1 MNLLEKTRGATGARI
16 IVGSAFFWAWLDAL
30 FMSLLFVRPEAEGLM
45 AELAATSVFGL
56 SLPWL
61 ALALAQPAACNA
73 LLARKRAPLAFAA
86 LGTAGSL
93 LFALAGASLNAAA
106 LAAGGLCAGAYM
118 AASQLGWGAT
128 YCQDGERSATP
139 FVAGGFAC
147 AILVDAP
154 LLFMVPE
161 AAAVFAS
168 LLPLASGAL
177 LATVPSEQRS
187 YRRTPPPRRIATASQ
202 SSLRSHLKAH
212 LGTSMTLLC
221 AVSLVMTGFG
231 YLQHLVS
238 FSPIAGDG
246 ASGGILVQVARG
258 VASILIFAIV
268 VLAKRRPSPV
278 YRVGLLAMIAGFM
291 LMAFLF
297 GTDLFWVSGAIV
309 IGGYTILDLLI
320 WVAFSQIAYA
330 QSRDALR
337 TVALMR
343 LIAVLCSAAGAAIG
357 IALVG
362 FDEAPSGNV
371 AAETTVVGY
380 LVVIATVLL
389 LSSED
394 MWMLFGR
401 PRPDGMTGDDSAGR
415 EARLAAW
422 FERIGLTARE
432 REIASLLASGRTQP
446 WIAERLGISENTV
459 GTHVRHIYQKA
470 GVHDRQQFIDLASSP
485 DETPSPEPREV
496 PESLTGDA

>member
-1 MNLLEKTRGATGARI
+1 MPALRYNRKRGRERIVNLLEKTRGATGARI

-187 YRRTPPPRRIATASQ
+187 YRRTPPP
-202 SSLRSHLKAH
+202 
-212 LGTSMTLLC
+212 
-221 AVSLVMTGFG
+221 
-231 YLQHLVS
+231 
-238 FSPIAGDG
+238 
-246 ASGGILVQVARG
+246 
-258 VASILIFAIV
+258 
-268 VLAKRRPSPV
+268 
-278 YRVGLLAMIAGFM
+278 
-291 LMAFLF
+291 
-297 GTDLFWVSGAIV
+297 
-309 IGGYTILDLLI
+309 
-320 WVAFSQIAYA
+320 
-330 QSRDALR
+330 
-337 TVALMR
+337 
-343 LIAVLCSAAGAAIG
+343 
-357 IALVG
+357 
-362 FDEAPSGNV
+362 
-371 AAETTVVGY
+371 AAE
-380 LVVIATVLL
+380 
-389 LSSED
+389 S
-394 MWMLFGR
+394 R
-401 PRPDGMTGDDSAGR
+401 PRRSPHF
-415 EARLAAW
+415 AR
-422 FERIGLTARE
+422 T
-432 REIASLLASGRTQP
+432 
-446 WIAERLGISENTV
+446 
-459 GTHVRHIYQKA
+459 
-470 GVHDRQQFIDLASSP
+470 
-485 DETPSPEPREV
+485 
-496 PESLTGDA
+496 

>member
-61 ALALAQPAACNA
+61 ALALARPAACNA

-187 YRRTPPPRRIATASQ
+187 YRRTPPPPPPNRDRVAVLT
-202 SSLRSHLKAH
+202 SLA
-212 LGTSMTLLC
+212 
-221 AVSLVMTGFG
+221 
-231 YLQHLVS
+231 
-238 FSPIAGDG
+238 PEG
-246 ASGGILVQVARG
+246 ASRHV
-258 VASILIFAIV
+258 
-268 VLAKRRPSPV
+268 
-278 YRVGLLAMIAGFM
+278 
-291 LMAFLF
+291 
-297 GTDLFWVSGAIV
+297 
-309 IGGYTILDLLI
+309 
-320 WVAFSQIAYA
+320 
-330 QSRDALR
+330 
-337 TVALMR
+337 
-343 LIAVLCSAAGAAIG
+343 
-357 IALVG
+357 
-362 FDEAPSGNV
+362 DEAPGPAGASASVRRLPRHDGV
-371 AAETTVVGY
+371 RLPAAPRVV
-380 LVVIATVLL
+380 
-389 LSSED
+389 LS
-394 MWMLFGR
+394 
-401 PRPDGMTGDDSAGR
+401 
-415 EARLAAW
+415 
-422 FERIGLTARE
+422 
-432 REIASLLASGRTQP
+432 
-446 WIAERLGISENTV
+446 
-459 GTHVRHIYQKA
+459 
-470 GVHDRQQFIDLASSP
+470 DR
-485 DETPSPEPREV
+485 
-496 PESLTGDA
+496 G

>member
-187 YRRTPPPRRIATASQ
+187 YRRTPPPPPPNRDRVAVLT
-202 SSLRSHLKAH
+202 SLA
-212 LGTSMTLLC
+212 
-221 AVSLVMTGFG
+221 
-231 YLQHLVS
+231 
-238 FSPIAGDG
+238 PEG
-246 ASGGILVQVARG
+246 ASRHVDDASVRRLPRHDG
-258 VASILIFAIV
+258 VRLPAAPRV
-268 VLAKRRPSPV
+268 VLA
-278 YRVGLLAMIAGFM
+278 
-291 LMAFLF
+291 
-297 GTDLFWVSGAIV
+297 
-309 IGGYTILDLLI
+309 
-320 WVAFSQIAYA
+320 
-330 QSRDALR
+330 
-337 TVALMR
+337 
-343 LIAVLCSAAGAAIG
+343 
-357 IALVG
+357 
-362 FDEAPSGNV
+362 
-371 AAETTVVGY
+371 
-380 LVVIATVLL
+380 
-389 LSSED
+389 
-394 MWMLFGR
+394 
-401 PRPDGMTGDDSAGR
+401 
-415 EARLAAW
+415 
-422 FERIGLTARE
+422 
-432 REIASLLASGRTQP
+432 
-446 WIAERLGISENTV
+446 
-459 GTHVRHIYQKA
+459 
-470 GVHDRQQFIDLASSP
+470 DR
-485 DETPSPEPREV
+485 
-496 PESLTGDA
+496 G

>member
-61 ALALAQPAACNA
+61 ALALARPAACNA

-93 LFALAGASLNAAA
+93 LFALAGASLNAAV

-187 YRRTPPPRRIATASQ
+187 YRRTPPP
-202 SSLRSHLKAH
+202 
-212 LGTSMTLLC
+212 
-221 AVSLVMTGFG
+221 
-231 YLQHLVS
+231 
-238 FSPIAGDG
+238 
-246 ASGGILVQVARG
+246 
-258 VASILIFAIV
+258 
-268 VLAKRRPSPV
+268 
-278 YRVGLLAMIAGFM
+278 
-291 LMAFLF
+291 
-297 GTDLFWVSGAIV
+297 
-309 IGGYTILDLLI
+309 
-320 WVAFSQIAYA
+320 
-330 QSRDALR
+330 
-337 TVALMR
+337 
-343 LIAVLCSAAGAAIG
+343 
-357 IALVG
+357 
-362 FDEAPSGNV
+362 
-371 AAETTVVGY
+371 AAE
-380 LVVIATVLL
+380 
-389 LSSED
+389 S
-394 MWMLFGR
+394 R
-401 PRPDGMTGDDSAGR
+401 PRRSPHF
-415 EARLAAW
+415 AR
-422 FERIGLTARE
+422 T
-432 REIASLLASGRTQP
+432 
-446 WIAERLGISENTV
+446 
-459 GTHVRHIYQKA
+459 
-470 GVHDRQQFIDLASSP
+470 
-485 DETPSPEPREV
+485 
-496 PESLTGDA
+496 